1 MLTNQMEDLWKDWY
15 EKEKPKKV
23 RWAPGLLLGW
33 GLIGVGLIVICAF
46 SVYIGIGIAVAGF
59 ICMVIP
65 ACKYNSN
72 WHKLIES
79 ARMYCLEHQIYD
91 TDTKQTF
98 PFLLYYQQYVMGGKT
113 FHYKQADVSL
123 YDEYYSGSD
132 QEVSLLIEIVPKYE
146 IGEGTPV
153 WKKDHLEVPPMLG
166 LDEKL
171 ETCISKILFYQ
182 QRVNQPTRCIRNENK
197 FYIYVRGA
205 SRGLIVMNDGQLC
218 VGAKKYW
225 KKADDLIQ
233 IIKNRLGD

>member
-1 MLTNQMEDLWKDWY
+1 
-15 EKEKPKKV
+15 
-23 RWAPGLLLGW
+23 
-33 GLIGVGLIVICAF
+33 
-46 SVYIGIGIAVAGF
+46 
-59 ICMVIP
+59 
-65 ACKYNSN
+65 
-72 WHKLIES
+72 
-79 ARMYCLEHQIYD
+79 
-91 TDTKQTF
+91 
-98 PFLLYYQQYVMGGKT
+98 MGGKT

-171 ETCISKILFYQ
+171 ETCISKILFYL

-205 SRGLIVMNDGQLC
+205 SRGLIVMNDGQLS

-233 IIKNRLGD
+233 IINNRLGD